1 MSDIPLT
8 IACGDYDRTRPIR
21 DGRVPV
27 VGCDV
32 TYLALPPEEIF
43 FRTVKYDEF
52 DVAELSL
59 SSYIME
65 KARGDTNYIAL
76 PVPVSRVFRHSG
88 VYIRTDRGISRPE
101 DLKGKIVGIPE
112 YQITA
117 GLWVRGIFQDEHGVK
132 PSDIRWRN
140 GGQEEPGR
148 VERARLDLPA
158 DVELETIPVD
168 KTLSDM
174 LADGALDALIAARVP
189 SCFKNGVP
197 HVGRLY
203 PDYRA
208 AEQDYFRRTGLFH
221 IMWVIGVR
229 KSLVERYPWLPTNV
243 YRAFV
248 EAKRIAIAELEAIN
262 ALSVTLPWLS
272 AEVDAT
278 RAVMGEDY
286 WPYGIEGNTVCV
298 ETMARYAYEQGL
310 ADRQMTVQELF
321 AEQTFEIAKV

>member
-1 MSDIPLT
+1 MDE
-8 IACGDYDRTRPIR
+8 
-21 DGRVPV
+21 
-27 VGCDV
+27 VGS
-32 TYLALPPEEIF
+32 A
-43 FRTVKYDEF
+43 
-52 DVAELSL
+52 
-59 SSYIME
+59 
-65 KARGDTNYIAL
+65 ARA
-76 PVPVSRVFRHSG
+76 
-88 VYIRTDRGISRPE
+88 
-101 DLKGKIVGIPE
+101 
-112 YQITA
+112 A
-117 GLWVRGIFQDEHGVK
+117 
-132 PSDIRWRN
+132 
-140 GGQEEPGR
+140 R
-148 VERARLDLPA
+148 VERARLDLPS
-158 DVELETIPVD
+158 DVELESIPVD
-168 KTLSDM
+168 KTLSQM

-189 SCFKNGVP
+189 SCFKNGAP

-262 ALSVTLPWLS
+262 ALSVTLPWLA

-278 RAVMGEDY
+278 REVMGEDY
-286 WPYGIEGNTVCV
+286 WPYGIEGNAICV
-298 ETMARYAYEQGL
+298 ETMARYAFEQGL